1 MRPSPMSALVRE
13 HDKAMTIAAFALLL
27 VLSVPIAFV
36 LFGTALVY
44 IQVSGNGVLFA
55 SFAQQLFSGIESYG
69 LIAIPLFMLAGEIM
83 NRGGLIR
90 RLVDLASIFV
100 SGLRGGLAYINVLAN
115 MMMASILG
123 SATAQISIM
132 TQAMVPEMER
142 AGYNRDFA
150 AATTAAGGLLSPIIP
165 PSMLFVIYGVLA
177 QIAIGDLFIAG
188 IVPGLLLTLA
198 FVVAIAVLGLARNF
212 PKGRWLSG
220 REMSRAL
227 VRALPSS
234 SVPVII
240 VGGILMGW
248 FSPTESAAAA
258 ALAALVIGK
267 FVHKE
272 LDLGELRDILLR
284 TAINSTIVLFL
295 IATANVFGWV
305 IIFEEV
311 PQRLTLW
318 MTELSNDPFVFLLL
332 VNVALLI
339 VGMFI
344 DSLAALIIV
353 VPLLLP
359 VAQNNYGIDPF
370 HFGVVVCINLVL
382 GILTPP
388 VGAGLFISAA
398 LTKVPVG
405 KITRALIPFLLATVA
420 VLVLLSWQPALVTM
434 VLR

>member
-1 MRPSPMSALVRE
+1 
-13 HDKAMTIAAFALLL
+13 MTVAAFVLLL
-27 VLSVPIAFV
+27 IVGVPIAFV

-44 IQVSGNGVLFA
+44 IQASGNDVLFA

-100 SGLRGGLAYINVLAN
+100 SGLRGGLAYINILAN

-123 SATAQISIM
+123 SATAQIAIM

-142 AGYNRDFA
+142 AGYSREFA

-165 PSMLFVIYGVLA
+165 PSMLFVIFGVLA
-177 QIAIGDLFIAG
+177 QIAIGELFIAG

-198 FVVAIAVLGLARNF
+198 FIAVIALLGFVHDF
-212 PKGRWLSG
+212 PKGQWLTW
-220 REMSRAL
+220 REMLHAI
-227 VRALPSS
+227 VRALPST
-234 SVPVII
+234 SVPLII

-258 ALAALVIGK
+258 ALAAVVVGRL
-267 FVHKE
+267 VHKE
-272 LDLGELRDILLR
+272 LDLGELPEILLR
-284 TAINSTIVLFL
+284 TAMNSTIVVFL
-295 IATANVFGWV
+295 IATASLFGWV
-305 IIFEEV
+305 IIFEEI
-311 PQRLTLW
+311 PQRLTVW
-318 MTELSNDPFVFLLL
+318 MTELSSDPFVFLLL
-332 VNVALLI
+332 VNVALLSI
-339 VGMFI
+339 GMLI

-359 VAQNNYGIDPF
+359 VAQNTYGIDPF

-398 LTKVPVG
+398 LTKVPVARL
-405 KITRALIPFLLATVA
+405 TRALFPFLLATIS

-434 VLR
+434 VLE

>member
-1 MRPSPMSALVRE
+1 
-13 HDKAMTIAAFALLL
+13 MTAAVFVFLLIL
-27 VLSVPIAFV
+27 GVPIAFV
-36 LFGTALVY
+36 LLGTALAY
-44 IQVSGNGVLFA
+44 IGISGNDVLFA
-55 SFAQQLFSGIESYG
+55 SFAQQLFSGVESYG
-69 LIAIPLFMLAGEIM
+69 LIAIPLFMLAGELM

-90 RLVDLASIFV
+90 RLIGLASIFV
-100 SGLRGGLAYINVLAN
+100 SGLRGGLAYINLLAN

-142 AGYNRDFA
+142 AGYSRDFA

-165 PSMLFVIYGVLA
+165 PSMLFVIFGVLS

-198 FVVAIAVLGLARNF
+198 FVVVVAVLGMVRNF
-212 PKGRWLSG
+212 PKGQWLSG
-220 REMSRAL
+220 REMLHAA

-234 SVPVII
+234 AVPII
-240 VGGILMGW
+240 VVGGILLGI

-258 ALAALVIGK
+258 ALAALLIGR

-272 LDLGELRDILLR
+272 LNIGELPDILLR

-295 IATANVFGWV
+295 IAAANVFGWV
-305 IIFEEV
+305 IIFEEA

-318 MTELSNDPFVFLLL
+318 LTELSSDPFVFMLL
-332 VNVALLI
+332 VNVVLLLI
-339 VGMFI
+339 GAFI
-344 DSLAALIIV
+344 DSIAALIIV

-359 VAQNNYGIDPF
+359 IAQNNYDIDPF
-370 HFGVVVCINLVL
+370 HFGVVVCINLVA

-388 VGAGLFISAA
+388 VGAGLFISATLA
-398 LTKVPVG
+398 KVPPG
-405 KITRALIPFLLATVA
+405 RIFRALLPFLLATMA
-420 VLVLLSWQPALVTM
+420 VLVLLSWQPKLVTM
-434 VLR
+434 LLR

>member
-1 MRPSPMSALVRE
+1 MAVVVF
-13 HDKAMTIAAFALLL
+13 ILLL
-27 VLSVPIAFV
+27 AVGVPIAFV
-36 LFGTALVY
+36 LFGTALAQ
-44 IQVSGNGVLFA
+44 ILASGNDVLFA
-55 SFAQQLFSGIESYG
+55 SFAQQLFSGIEAYG

-90 RLVDLASIFV
+90 RLVGLASIFV
-100 SGLRGGLAYINVLAN
+100 AGLRGGLAYINILAN

-142 AGYNRDFA
+142 AGYRRDFA

-188 IVPGLLLTLA
+188 IIPGLLMTLS
-198 FVVAIAVLGLARNF
+198 FLIVIAVLGLVREF
-212 PKGRWLSG
+212 PKGQWMSG
-220 REMSRAL
+220 REALRAT
-227 VRALPSS
+227 VRALPSC

-240 VGGILMGW
+240 VGGILLGW

-258 ALAALVIGK
+258 ALAAVVIGK
-267 FVHKE
+267 FVHRELRLKE
-272 LDLGELRDILLR
+272 LPEILLA
-284 TAINSTIVLFL
+284 TGINSTIVLFL

-305 IIFEEV
+305 IIFEEA
-311 PQRLTLW
+311 PQRMTLW
-318 MTELSNDPFVFLLL
+318 LTELSSDPFVFLLL
-332 VNVALLI
+332 VNLTLLI
-339 VGMFI
+339 VGMLI
-344 DSLAALIIV
+344 DSLAALIII

-382 GILTPP
+382 GIVTPP
-388 VGAGLFISAA
+388 VGAGLFISAT

-405 KITRALIPFLLATVA
+405 QIVKAILPFLIATLL

-434 VLR
+434 AID

>member
-1 MRPSPMSALVRE
+1 
-13 HDKAMTIAAFALLL
+13 MTIAAFALLL
-27 VLSVPIAFV
+27 VLGVPIAFV

-44 IQVSGNGVLFA
+44 IQASGNDVLFA

-90 RLVDLASIFV
+90 RLVDVSSIFV

-142 AGYNRDFA
+142 AGYTREFA

-165 PSMLFVIYGVLA
+165 PSMLFVIFGVLA

-188 IVPGLLLTLA
+188 IIPGLLLTLA
-198 FVVAIAVLGLARNF
+198 FIVVIAILGLTRDF

-220 REMSRAL
+220 REMLRAL

-258 ALAALVIGK
+258 ALAAVVIGR

-272 LDLGELRDILLR
+272 LDLGELGEILLR

-318 MTELSNDPFVFLLL
+318 MTGLSNDPFVFLLL
-332 VNVALLI
+332 VNVALLV

-398 LTKVPVG
+398 LAKVPVA
-405 KITRALIPFLLATVA
+405 KITRALIPFLLATIA
-420 VLVLLSWQPALVTM
+420 VLVLLSWQPGLVT
-434 VLR
+434 VALR

>member
-1 MRPSPMSALVRE
+1 L
-13 HDKAMTIAAFALLL
+13 TIAAFALLL
-27 VLSVPIAFV
+27 VLGVPIAFV
-36 LFGTALVY
+36 LLGTALVY
-44 IQVSGNGVLFA
+44 IQVSGNNVLFA

-69 LIAIPLFMLAGEIM
+69 LIAIPLFMLAGETM

-90 RLVDLASIFV
+90 RLVDVASIFV

-132 TQAMVPEMER
+132 TQAMVPEMQR
-142 AGYNRDFA
+142 AGYSRDFA

-165 PSMLFVIYGVLA
+165 PSMLFVIFGVLA

-188 IVPGLLLTLA
+188 IIPGLLLTSA
-198 FVVAIAVLGLARNF
+198 FVVVIALLGLARDF

-220 REMSRAL
+220 REMLRAL

-240 VGGILMGW
+240 VGGILFGL

-258 ALAALVIGK
+258 ALAAVVIGR

-272 LDLGELRDILLR
+272 LDLGELREILLR

-295 IATANVFGWV
+295 IAAANVFGWV

-318 MTELSNDPFVFLLL
+318 MTELSSDPFVFLLL

-405 KITRALIPFLLATVA
+405 KITRALIPFLLATIA
-420 VLVLLSWQPALVTM
+420 VLVLLSWRPELVTM

>member
-1 MRPSPMSALVRE
+1 MAV
-13 HDKAMTIAAFALLL
+13 AVFVLLL
-27 VLSVPIAFV
+27 AVGVPIAFV
-36 LFGTALVY
+36 LFGTALAHIVA
-44 IQVSGNGVLFA
+44 SDNDVLFA
-55 SFAQQLFSGIESYG
+55 SFAQQLFSGIEAYG

-90 RLVDLASIFV
+90 RLIDLASIFV
-100 SGLRGGLAYINVLAN
+100 GGLRGGLAYINILAN

-142 AGYNRDFA
+142 AGYRRDFA

-188 IVPGLLLTLA
+188 IIPGLLMTLS
-198 FVVAIAVLGLARNF
+198 FLVVIAVLGLVRDF
-212 PKGRWLSG
+212 PKGQWMSG
-220 REMSRAL
+220 RQALRAT
-227 VRALPSS
+227 VRALPSC

-240 VGGILMGW
+240 VGGILLGW

-258 ALAALVIGK
+258 ALAAVVIGK
-267 FVHKE
+267 FVHRELRLKE
-272 LDLGELRDILLR
+272 LPEILLA
-284 TAINSTIVLFL
+284 TGINSTIVLFL

-305 IIFEEV
+305 IIFEEA
-311 PQRLTLW
+311 PQRMTLW
-318 MTELSNDPFVFLLL
+318 LTELSSDPFVFLLL
-332 VNVALLI
+332 VNLTLLV
-339 VGMFI
+339 VGMLI

-382 GILTPP
+382 GIVTPP
-388 VGAGLFISAA
+388 VGAGLFIAA
-398 LTKVPVG
+398 TLTKVPVG
-405 KITRALIPFLLATVA
+405 QIVKAIVPFIIATLV
-420 VLVLLSWQPALVTM
+420 VLVLLSWQPALVT
-434 VLR
+434 VAID